1 MPNPRKIYRSP
12 SHFRH
17 QTRRRDECMTK
28 TMSINEVS
36 TPVSKM
42 PVAEEAKEIAVEKST
57 ADLTVQPKNV
67 NLMNTDE
74 NTSIKTADEVDGN
87 ALQEIEK
94 EDFYNV
100 DDNYEGQAEV
110 VGINSTEH
118 CGYIDFD
125 NNDVTGN
132 KVAVIDGN
140 IA

>member
-1 MPNPRKIYRSP
+1 
-12 SHFRH
+12 
-17 QTRRRDECMTK
+17 MTK

-42 PVAEEAKEIAVEKST
+42 PVAEEAKEIVVEKST
-57 ADLTVQPKNV
+57 AELTVQPKNV